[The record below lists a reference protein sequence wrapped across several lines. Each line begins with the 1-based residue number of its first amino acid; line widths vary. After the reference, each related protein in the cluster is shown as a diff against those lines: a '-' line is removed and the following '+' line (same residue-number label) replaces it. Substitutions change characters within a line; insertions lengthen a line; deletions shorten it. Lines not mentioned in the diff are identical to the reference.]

1 MPMSAAPRPSSG
13 VRPANQLATLS
24 IVLGL
29 TSIAIVFWRWIPII
43 GIVFSVAAIV
53 VAIPAVVTGHV
64 ARQRSRELQGEGRGL
79 ALAGMVCGYFT
90 IGFAIIMPVASLG
103 LFLVGAVGFASDNVP
118 EWLAELER
126 LLVELTQ

>member
-1 MPMSAAPRPSSG
+1 MSAAPGSTPWI
-13 VRPANQLATLS
+13 RPANQLATLS

-43 GIVFSVAAIV
+43 GIVFSVTAIV

-79 ALAGMVCGYFT
+79 ALTGMVCGYFT
-90 IGFAIIMPVASLG
+90 IGFAIIMPVVSLG
-103 LFLVGAVGFASDNVP
+103 LFLVGAVGFVSDYVP
-118 EWLAELER
+118 AWLAELER
-126 LLVELTQ
+126 FWGDLTQ